1 MEDDKGHGGKGDER
15 IGDSVVNIGLL
26 GTGSRHHLA
35 IDIESYDNI
44 SSNFKIYQILKNWYR
59 QENLAN
65 FSDH

>member
-1 MEDDKGHGGKGDER
+1 MEDDKGHGGKGNER
-15 IGDSVVNIGLL
+15 IGDSAVNIALL
-26 GTGSRHHLA
+26 GTSSRHHLA

-44 SSNFKIYQILKNWYR
+44 SSNFKIYQILKNWYQ